1 MSVETVDF
9 VLNPLLLSLEAVNLA
24 GDLVSLVISFLFLP
38 LFGSSLIIKQ
48 SQTKVSRGNC
58 FIFESILPVLLLF

>member
-1 MSVETVDF
+1 MLIFVSNLNLQLTHLSRTAVNMSVEAGYF

-38 LFGSSLIIKQ
+38 LFGSSLMI
-48 SQTKVSRGNC
+48 
-58 FIFESILPVLLLF
+58 